1 MTHIVELKEWQD
13 ADTGKCGSCN
23 HFRRSG
29 AVGGDWCGLLL
40 PQWVVMRDDPLS
52 DNQRSMSDGATCDFW
67 KPKYVDG
74 QLVTFTKVI
83 KWTANG
89 QSVR

>member
-1 MTHIVELKEWQD
+1 MTHIVELKEWQN
-13 ADTGKCGSCN
+13 ADTGKCGSCH

-29 AVGGDWCGLLL
+29 GVGGDWCGLRL
-40 PQWVVMRDDPLS
+40 PEWVVMRNDP
-52 DNQRSMSDGATCDFW
+52 DCENQRSMSDDATCDLW

-74 QLVTFTKVI
+74 HLVTFAKVI

-89 QSVR
+89 QAQ